1 MTIPMN
7 PMLEKEIRTRLRG
20 ARAFQLLFAYV
31 LIQVLIVGGM
41 MMMRGITSSDVPLG
55 QVGEMF
61 WAITFWMQLGLVTLI
76 TPGLTSGLLA
86 VEREQQTLDT
96 ILLTGMKPVDIVVG
110 KLASIAMF
118 IVWLLVGSLPV
129 TAIVFM
135 TGGVAP
141 SEILLA
147 YVLLMF
153 AAMVY
158 GSIGIACSAVAKTQ
172 GKATLLAYVGAII
185 TFIGTCV
192 PAVPAIGMVY
202 GGDSQVAY
210 FSAINPLGAPGA
222 AKFIEQYFGISFPAW
237 LISGVVNVCI
247 ATLFTL
253 LASHHLSGCQLRS
266 AALLRRVA
274 FGMFIG
280 LSALLGGAAKLSI
293 GFIQL
298 FVFIVPILLVATF
311 GTGARSVVAPKGSF
325 WMRLFSGDDVVSG
338 RLFAVAT
345 YTFGAVVMYVA
356 HIAFR
361 DAISYSD
368 GHPFEP
374 RALQQLLISG
384 FVNTVALT
392 SVAALTMRF
401 VSGRWAALSFTVI
414 GWATP
419 MFILGVLSA
428 FLPTDSS
435 SALGFIAQTTV
446 FDYSLEPR
454 TNHWIVT
461 AVAGVA
467 CGIVAKWKR

>member
-7 PMLEKEIRTRLRG
+7 PILEKEIRTRLRG

-31 LIQVLIVGGM
+31 LVQVLIVGGLIV
-41 MMMRGITSSDVPLG
+41 MRGLTSSDMPLG
-55 QVGEMF
+55 QVGQLF
-61 WAITFWMQLGLVTLI
+61 WGITFWMQLGLVTLI
-76 TPGLTSGLLA
+76 TPGLTSGLVVA
-86 VEREQQTLDT
+86 EREQQTLDT
-96 ILLTGMKPVDIVVG
+96 ILLTGLKSADIVVG
-110 KLASIAMF
+110 KLCSIAMF

-141 SEILLA
+141 AEILLA

-158 GSIGIACSAVAKTQ
+158 GSIGIACSAVAKSQ
-172 GKATLLAYVGAII
+172 GKATLLAYAAAIAL
-185 TFIGTCV
+185 FIGTCI

-222 AKFIEQYFGISFPAW
+222 AKFTEVYFGISFPAW
-237 LISGVVNVCI
+237 LISGVVNACI
-247 ATLFTL
+247 AMLFTL
-253 LASHHLSGCQLRS
+253 LASHHLSGCQQRS
-266 AALLRRVA
+266 AVLLRRVV
-274 FGMFIG
+274 FGMFVL

-298 FVFIVPILLVATF
+298 FVFIVPILLIATF
-311 GTGARSVVAPKGSF
+311 GTSVRSAVKPQRPLWK
-325 WMRLFSGDDVVSG
+325 RLFSGNDVVSG
-338 RLFAVAT
+338 RLFAVVI
-345 YTFGAVVMYVA
+345 YSIGAVLMYVV
-356 HIAFR
+356 HIVFR
-361 DAISYSD
+361 NAISYSD

-384 FVNTVALT
+384 FMNTVALT
-392 SVAALTMRF
+392 GVAALSMRYL
-401 VSGRWAALSFTVI
+401 SGRWATLGFTII

-419 MFILGVLSA
+419 MFILGALSA
-428 FLPTDSS
+428 FLPSDTST
-435 SALGFIAQTTV
+435 AIGFIAQTTV
-446 FDYSLEPR
+446 FDYSIEPR
-454 TNHWIVT
+454 TSHWIVT